1 MNTILIDILGWLSV
15 VLFLVAYSLVST
27 KKKLEGDSVIYQTM
41 NILGGVLLVTNSFYY
56 HALPSVGIN
65 VAWIG
70 IAIFALTRKL
80 NQPSIKSD

>member
-1 MNTILIDILGWLSV
+1 VNTILIDITGWLG
-15 VLFLVAYSLVST
+15 VALLLAAYALVSSRM
-27 KKKLEGDSVIYQTM
+27 LEGDSVIYQVM
-41 NILGGVLLVTNSFYY
+41 NILGGILLIANSFYY
-56 HALPSVGIN
+56 RAMPSVGVN

>member
-1 MNTILIDILGWLSV
+1 MNTILIDIAGWLGV
-15 VLFLVAYSLVST
+15 VLFLVAYTLVST
-27 KKKLEGDSVIYQTM
+27 KKLEGDSVIYQTM

-56 HALPSVGIN
+56 HALPSVGVN

>member
-1 MNTILIDILGWLSV
+1 VNTILIDITGWLG
-15 VLFLVAYSLVST
+15 VALLLAAYALVSSRM
-27 KKKLEGDSVIYQTM
+27 LEGDSVLYQVM
-41 NILGGVLLVTNSFYY
+41 NILGGILLIANSFYY
-56 HALPSVGIN
+56 RAMPSVGVN

>member
-1 MNTILIDILGWLSV
+1 MDKTIIIDIFGWLGV
-15 VLFLVAYSLVST
+15 TLFLVAYALVST
-27 KKKLEGDSVIYQTM
+27 RKLEGDSVINQVM
-41 NILGGVLLVTNSFYY
+41 NILGGILLIANSFYY
-56 HALPSVGIN
+56 RAMPSVGVN

>member
-1 MNTILIDILGWLSV
+1 MNTILIDITGWLG
-15 VLFLVAYSLVST
+15 VALLLAAYALVSSRM
-27 KKKLEGDSVIYQTM
+27 LEGDSVLYQVM
-41 NILGGVLLVTNSFYY
+41 NILGGILLIANSFYY
-56 HALPSVGIN
+56 RAMPSVGVN

>member
-1 MNTILIDILGWLSV
+1 VNTILIDITGWLG
-15 VLFLVAYSLVST
+15 VALLLAAYALVSSRM
-27 KKKLEGDSVIYQTM
+27 LEGDSVIYQVM
-41 NILGGVLLVTNSFYY
+41 NILGGILLVANSFYY
-56 HALPSVGIN
+56 RAMPSVGVN

>member
-1 MNTILIDILGWLSV
+1 MNTILIDITGWLG
-15 VLFLVAYSLVST
+15 VALLLAAYALVSSRM
-27 KKKLEGDSVIYQTM
+27 LEGDSVIYQVM
-41 NILGGVLLVTNSFYY
+41 NILGGILLIANSFYY
-56 HALPSVGIN
+56 RAMPSVGVN

>member
-1 MNTILIDILGWLSV
+1 
-15 VLFLVAYSLVST
+15 
-27 KKKLEGDSVIYQTM
+27 M

-56 HALPSVGIN
+56 HALPSVGVN

-70 IAIFALTRKL
+70 IAAFALVKRF

>member
-1 MNTILIDILGWLSV
+1 MNTILIDITGWLG
-15 VLFLVAYSLVST
+15 VALLLAAYALVSSRM
-27 KKKLEGDSVIYQTM
+27 LEGDSVIYQVM
-41 NILGGVLLVTNSFYY
+41 NILGGILLVANSFYY
-56 HALPSVGIN
+56 RAMPSVGVN